1 MSATWVD
8 IRTPWRK
15 TEPLGFAQ
23 GFGGAILEV
32 SDAPRAARFYGEIL
46 GLPRGTSDEGVAF
59 RCGDAS
65 VVLAERAAPRVLPD
79 SGTHLALRLT
89 ADAVSAACARAE
101 AAGIAV
107 HRYREDRPIEEA
119 DPRYLSDPDGNR
131 LQLVAGSDAGID
143 HAAVETHDLEWSET
157 FYTQVLGGVVE
168 FRVGWRMQDYAA
180 AWAWGEGKDDR
191 APGTRRWDKRYTT
204 IEGQARM
211 PRPNAHVFV
220 TLGAGVTIGLYLA
233 TEHRPEPPP
242 DAVRGTPRLVVTA
255 SADGLEA
262 LADRLAK
269 LRLRPL
275 RAASGSPGPFE
286 RQVDRLFVRDPG
298 GNFLELREG

>member
-8 IRTPWRK
+8 IRTPWRR
-15 TEPLGFAQ
+15 TEPLGFARRYAE
-23 GFGGAILEV
+23 AILEV
-32 SDAPRAARFYGEIL
+32 SDAGRAGRFYGQIL
-46 GLPRGTSDEGVAF
+46 GLQHAVSDDGLAF
-59 RCGDAS
+59 RCGDG
-65 VVLAERAAPRVLPD
+65 VVILAERTSPRVLPE

-89 ADAVSAACARAE
+89 SDDVSAAAARAE

-107 HRYREDRPIEEA
+107 RRYREDRPVEEA
-119 DPRYLSDPDGNR
+119 DPLYLSDPDGNR
-131 LQLVAGSDAGID
+131 LQLVAGRPAID

-204 IEGQARM
+204 IEGQAKM
-211 PRPNAHVFV
+211 PRPNAHIFV
-220 TLGAGVTIGLYLA
+220 TLGPGVTLGVYLA

-242 DAVRGTPRLVVTA
+242 DATRGTPRLV
-255 SADGLEA
+255 
-262 LADRLAK
+262 LAAGPDAIDAVAERLGQ

-275 RAASGSPGPFE
+275 RLVGPSGPFE
-286 RQVDRLFVRDPG
+286 REDDRLFVRDPG

>member
-1 MSATWVD
+1 VSATWVD
-8 IRTPWRK
+8 IRTPWRR
-15 TEPLGFAQ
+15 TEPLGLARGFA
-23 GFGGAILEV
+23 GAILEV
-32 SDAPRAARFYGEIL
+32 ADAARGAGFYGDLL
-46 GLPRGTSDEGVAF
+46 GLERGPSDEGVAF

-65 VVLAERAAPRVLPD
+65 IVLAERAAPRVLPD
-79 SGTHLALRLT
+79 SGTHLALRLER
-89 ADAVSAACARAE
+89 DAIDAACARAG

-107 HRYREDRPIEEA
+107 HRYREDRPGEEV
-119 DPRYLSDPDGNR
+119 DPCYLSDPDGNR
-131 LQLVAGSDAGID
+131 LQLVAGARGID

-168 FRVGWRMQDYAA
+168 FRVGWRMQDYAS

-204 IEGQARM
+204 IEGQAKM

-220 TLGAGVTIGLYLA
+220 RLGPDALIGVYLA

-242 DAVRGTPRLVVTA
+242 DAVRGTPRLVLA
-255 SADGLEA
+255 ADREGLDA
-262 LADRLAK
+262 VADRLAQ

-275 RAASGSPGPFE
+275 GPVAGSGGPFE
-286 RQVDRLFVRDPG
+286 RHGDRIFVRDPG